1 VTAEQVDRA
10 ISMIGGKSKPTI
22 GFVAPGSPVQE
33 PSQRRIAVNRKH
45 GKEAER

>member
-22 GFVAPGSPVQE
+22 GFAIGDDAVQQ
-33 PSQRRIAVNRKH
+33 PSQRGIAVNRKQ
-45 GKEAER
+45 GKEPEQ